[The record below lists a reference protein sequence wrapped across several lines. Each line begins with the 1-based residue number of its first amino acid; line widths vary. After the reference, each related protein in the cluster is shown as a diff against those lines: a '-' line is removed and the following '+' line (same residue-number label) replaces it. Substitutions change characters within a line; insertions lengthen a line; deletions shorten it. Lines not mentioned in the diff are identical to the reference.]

1 VEKFITNT
9 NLHNDPSS
17 VERELLQLSMY
28 RPLSHLKGFEAIA
41 GWDMTQFSSSLREV
55 LAIHVLDPIE
65 QRRMVEDSS
74 SGAVVISPISAQN
87 ARVGEFYTTRITI
100 TGIFILLLKCII

>member
-1 VEKFITNT
+1 
-9 NLHNDPSS
+9 
-17 VERELLQLSMY
+17 MY